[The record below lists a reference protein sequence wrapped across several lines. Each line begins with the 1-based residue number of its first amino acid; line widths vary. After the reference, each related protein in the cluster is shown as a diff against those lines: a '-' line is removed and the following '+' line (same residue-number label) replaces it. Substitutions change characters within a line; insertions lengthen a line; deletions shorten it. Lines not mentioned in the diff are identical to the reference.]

1 MKKVLFGLLMLVS
14 FSAFAVD
21 ATVALGTIHD
31 RNSGADGSYA
41 RLAVQNDSL
50 AYGVQAET
58 VSNVSRNQVDA
69 SYAIV
74 DVAGMSA
81 TVGLGAVTKTNV
93 KTHAVY
99 LASVGYKYKFSN
111 GIIANAG
118 MSYRNDFEQAVLD
131 RKTTASVGVGY
142 MVTPDTKVG
151 LNYARGYGDSKT
163 NIYTLAC
170 NTKF

>member
-14 FSAFAVD
+14 VGAFAAD
-21 ATVALGTIHD
+21 ATLALGTVHN
-31 RNSGADGSYA
+31 RVSGADGSYA
-41 RLAVQNDSL
+41 RLAVQNDSV

-58 VSNVSRNQVDA
+58 VANVSRNQADVTY
-69 SYAIV
+69 SLV

-81 TVGLGAVTKTNV
+81 SVGLGAVTKTNV

-99 LASVGYKYKFSN
+99 LANVGYKYKFSN
-111 GIIANAG
+111 GIMANVG
-118 MSYRNDFEQAVLD
+118 MSYRNDFESAILD
-131 RKTTASVGVGY
+131 RKTTASIGAGY
-142 MVTPDTKVG
+142 MVTENTKVG
-151 LNYARGYGDSKT
+151 VNYARGYGDSKT